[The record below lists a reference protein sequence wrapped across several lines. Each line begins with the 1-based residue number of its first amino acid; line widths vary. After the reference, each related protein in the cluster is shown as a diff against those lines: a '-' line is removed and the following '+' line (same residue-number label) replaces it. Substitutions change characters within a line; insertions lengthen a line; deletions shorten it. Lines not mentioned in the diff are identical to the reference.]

1 MARAERAQTIEAMDE
16 TVLICPIMP
25 RSTPKVIDMSS
36 RKRAARIPRVL
47 VAKFEIIK
55 EGRNNLFDEV
65 SLSTRFR

>member
-1 MARAERAQTIEAMDE
+1 MASAKMIDTIDE

-25 RSTPKVIDMSS
+25 RSTTKVADMSS
-36 RKRAARIPRVL
+36 RKRVARIPRVL

-55 EGRNNLFDEV
+55 EGRNSLFGEA